1 MARPEPPARRR
12 LTVPHLDS
20 QVSYRL
26 GVPLIYLKGELDHD
40 SAVHL
45 RDIIREEATANTPAL
60 VLEFSELSYVDSGGL
75 SLMFD
80 VVSEFGTPRWLG
92 VVAPNPGVLRLLE
105 LTGLTDREG
114 FKVFADI
121 QAASKELASA
131 AGPGTQT

>member
-1 MARPEPPARRR
+1 MTRPEPLPRRR
-12 LTVPHLDS
+12 STAPHLDS

-45 RDIIREEATANTPAL
+45 RDIIREEATANPAAL

-75 SLMFD
+75 SLLFD

-114 FKVFADI
+114 FKVFADV
-121 QAASKELASA
+121 QAASSELAPTA
-131 AGPGTQT
+131 KPAT